1 MRYSIMIHSRW
12 RFSVQ
17 IVWGVLCSVALLSL
31 ISCGSGGSGSSG
43 SASTGSN
50 VVTGTMPTNAVASRE
65 PAPDRRSF
73 FAQLWNF
80 LATEPLA
87 FAMSKGSVQV
97 VGTSIKALPVGG
109 GRFEL
114 LGVPDG
120 PVTIQFTTPDGVT
133 GTLTLNLPQ
142 GGGALMDLGT
152 VIVKHDGRVEFRP
165 SSTNARFPSVIKA
178 RGKVSDLAAPASAVP
193 TDETCQTF
201 VVAGLT
207 FCFDQHTRFDP
218 PLSGANPLV
227 NTDSSNLIVDV
238 IGEPTADA
246 TAHVF
251 HARRIQRNH
260 GAPAAVNEK
269 IKVLAP
275 ITNVGEDTITLFG
288 GTSDTSNAH
297 AIRFN
302 TASAKFEPGA
312 LKQNVVKGLL
322 VEVIA
327 GPVST
332 DQAGTQS
339 SVANMVKLV
348 RLNDKHC
355 SKGELLDVEGTIS
368 SLQSQSKTF
377 GLNSDKLFVHA
388 IDNLTRFDDPLTSF
402 DSLKVDQLVE
412 VTALPPQNT
421 GGPLQAVE
429 VKLKD
434 ALGTTPSEMPS
445 EVRGAISSLN
455 TTNTPMTFIVAGI
468 TFCYNCNGK
477 TTQFE
482 GLTAATLANGQFVEV
497 HGTALMDGI
506 STALEVE
513 KEDDPRPSSCSDHE
527 GHDDDREGNDFDHQ
541 GS

>member
-1 MRYSIMIHSRW
+1 MRHSITTNSRW
-12 RFSVQ
+12 RFISQ
-17 IVWGVLCSVALLSL
+17 ICGVAVCAVVFLSL
-31 ISCGSGGSGSSG
+31 ISCGSGGSGN
-43 SASTGSN
+43 SAPAASVQGSN
-50 VVTGTMPTNAVASRE
+50 VVTGTMPTTSTIAYQ
-65 PAPDRRSF
+65 PAMDARSF
-73 FAQLWNF
+73 FVRLWDS
-80 LATEPLA
+80 LVTEPLA
-87 FAMSKGSVQV
+87 YAAGTKGSVQV

-114 LGVPDG
+114 IGVPDG

-165 SSTNARFPSVIKA
+165 SSTNARFPNVVKA
-178 RGKVSDLAAPASAVP
+178 RGKVSGLAAPASAVP
-193 TDETCQTF
+193 PDGTCQTF
-201 VVAGLT
+201 VVVGLT

-238 IGEPTADA
+238 IGEPIADA

-288 GTSDTSNAH
+288 GTSDASNAH
-297 AIRFN
+297 AITFN
-302 TASAKFEPGA
+302 TDSAKFEPGA

-339 SVANMVKLV
+339 SVANTVKLV
-348 RLNDKHC
+348 RLNDNHC

-368 SLQSQSKTF
+368 SLQPQSKTF
-377 GLNSDKLFVHA
+377 GLNSDKLFVHV
-388 IDNLTRFDDPLTSF
+388 IDNLTRFDDPLKSF
-402 DSLKVDQLVE
+402 DSLENGQLVE
-412 VTALPPQNT
+412 VTALPPQTT

-429 VKLKD
+429 VELKG
-434 ALGTTPSEMPS
+434 ALGIAPS

-497 HGTALMDGI
+497 HGTALIDGI

-527 GHDDDREGNDFDHQ
+527 GHDDDREGNDSDHH